1 MSEVKEKVKEEG
13 SFKIKKKPG
22 RPKKLNKQEDII
34 KVDLSKKEEK
44 VEDAV
49 EEQTTDEVLVRD
61 EPKVSEE
68 VLKENIEETTE
79 KPTEQSEEKE
89 EVITINEI
97 TEEEEKAE
105 EPIVE
110 KTTEPVIEQR
120 QLPENIEKL
129 VKFMEETGGTVED
142 YVRLNA
148 DYSNVDDNTLIR
160 EYYKQTKPHLNIE
173 EVNFLLEDSFSYDE
187 EVDEERDIKKKK
199 LAFKEEI
206 AKARKFL
213 ENTKSKYYDEIKLR
227 PGVTQEQQKAM
238 DFFNRYN
245 EEQKMVKSNHDKFKL
260 NTKNYFNQDFKG
272 FDFSVGEKKFR
283 YGVSNTEKVA
293 DAQSDLTNFV
303 GKFLNEKGEVKDYAN
318 YHKAIYAAENVD
330 TIAGHFYEQGK
341 ADAIKDMTAK
351 SKNIS
356 NEPRTTSTGD
366 VYINGLKVRAID
378 GVDSS
383 KLKLRINKNK

>member
-22 RPKKLNKQEDII
+22 RPRKLNKQEDII

-89 EVITINEI
+89 EVVTINEI
-97 TEEEEKAE
+97 TEKEEKTE

-110 KTTEPVIEQR
+110 ETTEPVVEQR

-160 EYYKQTKPHLNIE
+160 EYYKQTKPHLNVE

-227 PGVTQEQQKAM
+227 PGVTQE
-238 DFFNRYN
+238 
-245 EEQKMVKSNHDKFKL
+245 
-260 NTKNYFNQDFKG
+260 
-272 FDFSVGEKKFR
+272 
-283 YGVSNTEKVA
+283 
-293 DAQSDLTNFV
+293 
-303 GKFLNEKGEVKDYAN
+303 
-318 YHKAIYAAENVD
+318 
-330 TIAGHFYEQGK
+330 
-341 ADAIKDMTAK
+341 
-351 SKNIS
+351 
-356 NEPRTTSTGD
+356 
-366 VYINGLKVRAID
+366 
-378 GVDSS
+378 
-383 KLKLRINKNK
+383 